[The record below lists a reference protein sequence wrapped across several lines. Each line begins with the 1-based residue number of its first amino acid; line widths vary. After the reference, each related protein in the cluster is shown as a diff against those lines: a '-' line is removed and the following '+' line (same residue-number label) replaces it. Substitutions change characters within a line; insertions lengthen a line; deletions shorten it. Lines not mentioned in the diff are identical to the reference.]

1 MGADIMRGDAM
12 IVAVAILLSCQL
24 IGETL
29 ARGLGLP
36 VPGPVLGMALLLLG
50 CLVLPGLAARVMPT
64 AQGVLAHLSLLFVPA
79 GVGVISHLDV
89 LGSSGPALLAV
100 LVASTALAL
109 IVGVLT
115 FVAVARL
122 TGDEGAPA
130 PEEPQV

>member
-1 MGADIMRGDAM
+1 M
-12 IVAVAILLSCQL
+12 ILAVAILLSCQL

-29 ARGLGLP
+29 ARGLSLP

-50 CLVLPGLAARVMPT
+50 CLVLPCLAARVMPT

-89 LGSSGPALLAV
+89 LGASGPALLAV

-109 IVGVLT
+109 VVGVLT

-122 TGDEGAPA
+122 TGDEGAQE
-130 PEEPQV
+130 PEEPQT